1 MGAIFG
7 FVDVNAPLYGAGS
20 LGAKP
25 STYIRSAANSD
36 SRDN

>member
-1 MGAIFG
+1 MGALLG

-25 STYIRSAANSD
+25 GNAVRSAANSD

>member
-7 FVDVNAPLYGAGS
+7 FVDVNAPLHGPGS

-25 STYIRSAANSD
+25 GACASKPAGKSSFA
-36 SRDN
+36 